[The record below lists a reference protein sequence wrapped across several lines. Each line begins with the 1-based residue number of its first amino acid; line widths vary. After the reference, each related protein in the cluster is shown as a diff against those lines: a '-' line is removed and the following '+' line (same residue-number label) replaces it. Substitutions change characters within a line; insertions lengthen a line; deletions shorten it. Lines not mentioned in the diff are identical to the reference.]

1 VRVAQGKYFQ
11 RIYKTVLPFTMAS
24 IETAGVAELQICISH
39 SRSSAL
45 YLSHEGCRHNTPIS
59 TATPMQFLSMYFF
72 NLLFCVSQYNNYEH
86 PKGPFCFGI

>member
-1 VRVAQGKYFQ
+1 
-11 RIYKTVLPFTMAS
+11 MAS

-59 TATPMQFLSMYFF
+59 PATPMQFLSMYFF
-72 NLLFCVSQYNNYEH
+72 NLLFCVSQYNYYEH